1 MDDSRRREL
10 RLRVRREVPDA
21 PGVYTWRGADGQC
34 LYVGKSRRLRTRML
48 SYLGP
53 SATRNDSRIRNLVF
67 AIESFEWQT
76 TAGELMALLIEDAR
90 IKQLEPRYNER
101 QRDYRERM
109 YLLLTDDV
117 FPACLVTDGDVS
129 RSGDLWGPFKDEYFC
144 RDLKLILT
152 EEFGLRSCTDPA
164 PYRRSARF
172 DLGQCSGPC
181 RDAVTPAAYAAN
193 ASAVR
198 AFLDGD
204 SATVVAGVEH
214 KMAEASA
221 SLDFERAALLR
232 DRLGFCERFATRQR
246 FFRAFR
252 EGRMTVTDSNAGLTL
267 PFERGVLQRIHR
279 AGQPDLLIP
288 PDLGQPVADPR
299 ILLDRANILYSWK
312 GLARNAPAAPERG
325 SHPSRNEI
333 AHK

>member
-1 MDDSRRREL
+1 M
-10 RLRVRREVPDA
+10 
-21 PGVYTWRGADGQC
+21 YTWRGADGQC

-53 SATRNDSRIRNLVF
+53 SATRHDSRIRNLVF
-67 AIESFEWQT
+67 AIESFEWQS

-109 YLLLTDDV
+109 YLLLTGDA
-117 FPACLVTDGDVS
+117 FPACVVTNGDPH
-129 RSGDLWGPFKDEYFC
+129 RGGRLWGPFKDEYFC

-152 EEFGLRSCTDPA
+152 EEFGLRSCTDPT
-164 PYRRSARF
+164 PYRRSARY
-172 DLGQCSGPC
+172 DLGQCPGPC
-181 RDAVTPAAYAAN
+181 RDAVTPASYAAN

-204 SATVVAGVEH
+204 CARAVAGLER

-232 DRLGFCERFATRQR
+232 DRMAFCGRFAARQR
-246 FFRAFR
+246 FFREFR
-252 EGRMTVTDSNAGLTL
+252 EGPMAVTDSSAGLTL
-267 PFERGVLQRIHR
+267 EFEQGMLQRIHK
-279 AGQPDLLIP
+279 AGEPDLP
-288 PDLGQPVADPR
+288 VPADLSQPLADPR
-299 ILLDRANILYSWK
+299 ILLDRANILYAWN
-312 GLARNAPAAPERG
+312 GLARTAPAPAERR
-325 SHPSRNEI
+325 SRPSRSEM